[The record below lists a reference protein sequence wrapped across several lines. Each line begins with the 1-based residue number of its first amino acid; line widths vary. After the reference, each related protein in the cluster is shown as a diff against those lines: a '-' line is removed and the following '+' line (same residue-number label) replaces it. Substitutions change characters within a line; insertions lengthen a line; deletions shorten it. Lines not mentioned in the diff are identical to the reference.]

1 MESRQGVGQ
10 INMGSPT
17 TGEKFHN
24 IHDGNYDKTD
34 DDLEEKLHPQIPTDS
49 QHTIQNIAKGE
60 IESSETSRNDDTD
73 TNFCNVL
80 LMGLLYITL

>member
-24 IHDGNYDKTD
+24 IHDGNYDKI

-49 QHTIQNIAKGE
+49 QHTIQNIAKCE
-60 IESSETSRNDDTD
+60 IESSGTSRNDDTD
-73 TNFCNVL
+73 TIFCDVL

>member
-1 MESRQGVGQ
+1 M
-10 INMGSPT
+10 
-17 TGEKFHN
+17 
-24 IHDGNYDKTD
+24 
-34 DDLEEKLHPQIPTDS
+34 HPQIPTDS

>member
-1 MESRQGVGQ
+1 MGSRQGVGQ

-34 DDLEEKLHPQIPTDS
+34 DDLEENPQIPTDS